1 MPPKKRVGPSY
12 AELLVLMK
20 KQNKLIEDMKK
31 NLDIL
36 KQNQAN
42 EANSEPD
49 SHMSKLRNHTYQP
62 TAFQRFL
69 ELESEI
75 KFVHVVDFLNVYEM
89 ANLDIALALTE
100 YREEFLECLNGTRI
114 LGVENSILPSFA
126 CLEWCYKRGIEIH
139 HIKQSFVQTMQDD
152 DDLGM
157 DDDRVEVE
165 EKTLIYVAYNKRLK
179 DKISVDFFKYILRAV
194 DLNVRLPSQHHSYT
208 PLILAT
214 VNDYCDTTEFL
225 LDRMEKESKGNKY
238 MFSRF
243 ANAKD
248 DFGDTALM
256 KAAGDLDNTK
266 IVKLL
271 VDSGVD
277 IDETNNQNFSALIM
291 ATECGNK
298 RMAKILIKAG
308 ADIEIGTKNGVAAD
322 TAIQATMEF
331 KKKNGGDRALH
342 LAACNGYEEIV
353 LQLIKN
359 DVEID
364 ATTQMG
370 WTSLMFAAHEG
381 HVKIV
386 KLLLEHGAD
395 ATLRTFDIK
404 DKEEKYKMQCMTA
417 IEIVEMKNENTMKK
431 IKRDQKEKKT
441 PEKKKLD
448 KKQEAKLE
456 NDNRN
461 RDEILTLLRAAVER
475 H

>member
-1 MPPKKRVGPSY
+1 MPPKKRVDPSY

-31 NLDIL
+31 NVDIL

-42 EANSEPD
+42 KANSEPD
-49 SHMSKLRNHTYQP
+49 LHMSKLRNHTYQP

-69 ELESEI
+69 ELKSEI
-75 KFVHVVDFLNVYEM
+75 KFEHVVGFLNVYEV
-89 ANLDIALALTE
+89 ANLDIALALKNDAMKE
-100 YREEFLECLNGTRI
+100 QRQEFLECLNGTRI

-214 VNDYCDTTEFL
+214 VNDYHDTTEFL
-225 LDRMEKESKGNKY
+225 LDRMQKESKGNKY
-238 MFSRF
+238 IFSRF

-256 KAAGDLDNTK
+256 KAAGDLDDTK

-271 VDSGVD
+271 VKSDVN
-277 IDETNNQNFSALIM
+277 INETNNQNFSALIM

-298 RMAKILIKAG
+298 RMGK
-308 ADIEIGTKNGVAAD
+308 E
-322 TAIQATMEF
+322 QTM
-331 KKKNGGDRALH
+331 
-342 LAACNGYEEIV
+342 
-353 LQLIKN
+353 
-359 DVEID
+359 
-364 ATTQMG
+364 TTCRESARV
-370 WTSLMFAAHEG
+370 T
-381 HVKIV
+381 
-386 KLLLEHGAD
+386 
-395 ATLRTFDIK
+395 
-404 DKEEKYKMQCMTA
+404 
-417 IEIVEMKNENTMKK
+417 
-431 IKRDQKEKKT
+431 
-441 PEKKKLD
+441 
-448 KKQEAKLE
+448 
-456 NDNRN
+456 
-461 RDEILTLLRAAVER
+461 ILT
-475 H
+475 